1 MNPLFIKD
9 FIWGL
14 LYIAIQ
20 IVLIRHLRLS
30 DVQADIFWL
39 YLIYIAAIRDRTY
52 TIFITGI
59 LAFFYDA
66 MLDTWGLY
74 MFSYTA
80 ALFIVHRFI
89 PRILDNRL
97 LTPQIALILFAVSIA
112 ANGIVAAMT
121 NFVDIYS
128 SDIFFWEILLGNSL
142 YTALLGSFLYNFSS
156 ATQGNS

>member
-20 IVLIRHLRLS
+20 IVLIRHLRLF

-59 LAFFYDA
+59 LAFLYDA

-97 LTPQIALILFAVSIA
+97 LTPL
-112 ANGIVAAMT
+112 VASMT
-121 NFVDIYS
+121 NFVDIYAS
-128 SDIFFWEILLGNSL
+128 EVFFWEILLGNSV